1 MSSRLYSQ
9 DDDDVEIMQPLS
21 PTSNGMTM
29 TNGGVS
35 RRRDE
40 NRKNQS
46 NNDVR
51 RDDK

>member
-9 DDDDVEIMQPLS
+9 DDDDGEIMLPLS
-21 PTSNGMTM
+21 PTSNGMA
-29 TNGGVS
+29 NGGVVS

-51 RDDK
+51 DE